1 MTPQEIKQQL
11 SAILAKINDNGISA
25 WDADLEESREAVALE
40 DHYGDQESNEP
51 TTVYNGWL
59 EDLSQLIEK
68 L

>member
-11 SAILAKINDNGISA
+11 SAILAKINANGITA
-25 WDADLEESREAVALE
+25 WDANLEESREAVALE
-40 DHYGDQESNEP
+40 DHYADQCSDEP